1 MRTGR
6 HTRRAQRRRR
16 LLLAATAL
24 VVVVVVAGVVALF
37 LVGVVGGR
45 THRVAAAQSTTTS
58 VKPTTTTTTVPELSR
73 ITPDG
78 TFPVGTTNLAFTYPA
93 SAPGDSGLP
102 LPTEVWY
109 PAVASGA
116 GTAPQ
121 RRPGTYPLLVFSQ
134 GFGLPVSDYQ
144 GLLTQW
150 ASAGFVVAAPT
161 YPDTNGPFA
170 TPEAAET
177 AEADILNH
185 PADLRYVIT
194 MMLQTSDQQTSL
206 LHGLIDPQEIG
217 ITGHSD
223 GGDVSLAVADNTC
236 CKDARVKALAVL
248 SGAELWTFGGT
259 YFSGPQV
266 PILVVQGD
274 ADTINYPGC
283 SEQIYNE
290 ASDPKYYLDLLGAE
304 HEPPYIQPGPYE
316 TVVANVT
323 TDYFEAELRGVTAA
337 LGAMTTAG
345 NVAGTAS
352 IISGG
357 TAPAYSTGCPGAP

>member
-1 MRTGR
+1 MGTGR
-6 HTRRAQRRRR
+6 HLRPAQRRRR
-16 LLLAATAL
+16 LLASGVVVVAVAVVAVTL
-24 VVVVVVAGVVALF
+24 VVVV
-37 LVGVVGGR
+37 GGR
-45 THRVAAAQSTTTS
+45 GHRSAATQAAARPAKSS
-58 VKPTTTTTTVPELSR
+58 TTTTTVPELSKV
-73 ITPDG
+73 TPDG
-78 TFPVGTTNLAFTYPA
+78 TFAVGTTNLAITYPA

-109 PAVASGA
+109 PAVASGP
-116 GTAPQ
+116 GTAPE
-121 RRPGTYPLLVFSQ
+121 RRPGPYPLLVFSQ

-161 YPDTNGPFA
+161 YPYTSGPFA
-170 TPEAAET
+170 TPAAAET
-177 AEADILNH
+177 AEADITNH
-185 PADLRYVIT
+185 PADLRFVIT
-194 MMLQTSDQQTSL
+194 TMLQVSGEQTSL
-206 LHGLIDPQEIG
+206 LHGLINPQEIG

-223 GGDVSLAVADNTC
+223 GGDVSLTVADNTC
-236 CKDARVKALAVL
+236 CKDTRVKALAVL

-259 YFSGPQV
+259 YFSGSQV

-323 TDYFEAELRGVTAA
+323 TDYFEAELRGVTTA
-337 LGAMTTAG
+337 LGTMMSAG
-345 NVAGTAS
+345 NVPGTAS

-357 TAPAYSTGCPGAP
+357 TAPAYTTGCPGAP